1 MANDGVRPG
10 INRIRE
16 ARDLATTLG
25 PGVNGYSL
33 IYQHSTGDFVLSDV
47 SGGGGGT
54 SDHALLSNLA
64 YADSGHTGF
73 AGTGVANTFTQNQ
86 QFNQNITIT
95 GDVIVG
101 DDISVTDDVV
111 VGGDVTAAS
120 IITPLITSGSNV
132 DVTLNPGGTGA
143 VVLDD
148 STVFRSAT
156 FDSSFPIGGFKLGPT
171 AISGQ
176 FGLTVGEIQ
185 ADTIRTV
192 TFVANETRVE
202 RANQYWTKSYGIT
215 VGAFT
220 TPGSIGGTVGVKF
233 EDAASIT
240 GAIAS
245 DNDWVLFRTVD
256 ISTGLTIQQSWGQLS
271 GYTNNGDGTQ
281 TWVFTLRS
289 GDAGVTYIDGSL
301 STIFGASGA
310 AYIHLS
316 VNDIAG
322 APYIKGRR
330 WVTNPYTTGNHTTY
344 WQLGTLG
351 GTANPNY
358 TPTGNGLYARSG
370 ASANQFIVIDDNG
383 MQIRNTDLKMFNG
396 STQTVDINSAN
407 GSLMLGSDV
416 TSGTTTGFSFDGAT
430 GNIVIGGASYAPT
443 VTIYGVVNIKA
454 GSVGIANLTDKGA
467 LATVNDLDGVPNGS
481 TYNKTTVDQ
490 VTGAGR
496 AYSALDGSNRL
507 VTAVIP
513 GTAVTP
519 SGAGLYLSSTHL
531 GYYNGSVWKTYIDS
545 SGNFLFAGSSGSN
558 YLQWAASSN
567 KLQGV
572 GGGVEQWYAS
582 ASDGVLYAGAGNV
595 WLDASGLNFQV
606 QTFGSPDYIR
616 FERSSTALA
625 TIGFQRATGGG
636 PLTTDGMIFNNIDG
650 TKFRFIG
657 ASVLEVGA
665 VGNDIAVNITGAIST
680 SQSGGFQ
687 SLTVGRGALSAT
699 AVLQGT
705 THASHFNDGTTEH
718 TYIRG
723 GKAGSHVYLNDGNG
737 MGQVWV
743 SGRSDTTPAELR
755 LNKLDSGSTNRL
767 TSKVTFYANDTTQ
780 VAAIIA
786 DPDGNTNF
794 HLAFQTG
801 TTERLRIN
809 SGGEVG
815 IGGAPTTATLAV
827 YRGSGADGSLVVRGT
842 TYNCHFNNSTAE
854 DTYLRGGKAAS
865 NVWIADVNSGNVN
878 VVYGGGNVNVGATP
892 ATFTW
897 KFNVIKGNGQMS
909 FNPDF
914 SGTNYLSS
922 YVSGAAGPLALFGS
936 EVLVDGDTFRI
947 STAKTPTG
955 TSTGTPGMIARDAN
969 FLYVCTATNVWR
981 RVALSAF

>member
-33 IYQHSTGDFVLSDV
+33 VYQHSTGDFVLSDV

-73 AGTGVANTFTQNQ
+73 AGTGVANTFTQSQ
-86 QFNQNITIT
+86 QFSQNITIT

-233 EDAASIT
+233 EDAASIV

-245 DNDWVLFRTVD
+245 NNDWVLFRTVD
-256 ISTGLTIQQSWGQLS
+256 VGTGLTIQQSWGQLS

-289 GDAGVTYIDGSL
+289 GDTNATYIDGSL
-301 STIFGASGA
+301 GTIFGASGA

-322 APYIKGRR
+322 SPYIKGRR
-330 WVTNPYTTGNHTTY
+330 WVTDPYSPANHTTY

-351 GTANPNY
+351 ATGNPNY
-358 TPTGNGLYARSG
+358 TPVGQGLYARSG

-383 MQIRNTDLKMFNG
+383 MQLRNSDFEMYNG
-396 STQTVDINSAN
+396 STQTVDISSVN
-407 GSLMLGSDV
+407 GSLKLGTNV
-416 TSGTTTGFSFDGAT
+416 TNGTTTGFSFDGVT

-443 VTIYGVVNIKA
+443 VTIYGVVNIKS
-454 GSVGIANLTDKGA
+454 GSAGIANLTDAGA
-467 LATVNDLDGVPNGS
+467 LATVSDLDGVPNGS
-481 TYNKTTVDQ
+481 TYNKTTVNQ
-490 VTGAGR
+490 VAGAGR

-582 ASDGVLYAGAGNV
+582 AADGALYAGAGNV

-616 FERSSTALA
+616 FERSNTALA

-665 VGNDIAVNITGAIST
+665 VGNNIAVNITGAIST

-705 THASHFNDGTTEH
+705 TYASHFNDSTNEH
-718 TYIRG
+718 THIRG
-723 GKAGSHVYLNDGNG
+723 GKSGSHVYIGDQGSGNVLLGQSSAGEVLPQNDLRLATGKSIYVGGPTPGGTAGVRIHHFSNDGYIDHKGTGGINFRSDNTDG
-737 MGQVWV
+737 LTTQAVIDNTYGLRSVGPTSDTALGSTANVRMGVI
-743 SGRSDTTPAELR
+743 SGRPTLVLQT
-755 LNKLDSGSTNRL
+755 
-767 TSKVTFYANDTTQ
+767 
-780 VAAIIA
+780 AAGAQWAIDNNA
-786 DPDGNTNF
+786 G
-794 HLAFQTG
+794 A
-801 TTERLRIN
+801 LRIFQPAIGIYQEFDT
-809 SGGEVG
+809 SGNASF
-815 IGGAPTTATLAV
+815 GGAPAFTWRLN
-827 YRGSGADGSLVVRGT
+827 VVR
-842 TYNCHFNNSTAE
+842 
-854 DTYLRGGKAAS
+854 
-865 NVWIADVNSGNVN
+865 
-878 VVYGGGNVNVGATP
+878 
-892 ATFTW
+892 
-897 KFNVIKGNGQMS
+897 GNGQMS

-922 YVSGAAGPLALFGS
+922 YISGAAGPLALFGS
-936 EVLVDGDTFRI
+936 EVSVDGDTFRI
-947 STAKTPTG
+947 RTSKTPTG

-969 FLYVCTATNVWR
+969 YLYVCTALNTWK
-981 RVALSAF
+981 RVALVAF